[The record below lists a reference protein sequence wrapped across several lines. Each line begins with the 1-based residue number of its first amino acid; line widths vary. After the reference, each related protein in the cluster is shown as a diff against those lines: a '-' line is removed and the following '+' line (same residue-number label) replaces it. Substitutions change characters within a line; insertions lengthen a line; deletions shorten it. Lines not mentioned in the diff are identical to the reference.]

1 MTNQISIGSRVSFK
15 NGEDTLE
22 GIVMENCY
30 DNVYKV
36 KSGESFLVID
46 ATCFGSE
53 NEESHETSS
62 VDEPPKPKR
71 GRKSVK

>member
-1 MTNQISIGSRVSFK
+1 MENEIKIGSKVSFK

-46 ATCFGSE
+46 ATCFTTKE
-53 NEESHETSS
+53 NKS
-62 VDEPPKPKR
+62 DEPILQSEHPKPKR
-71 GRKSVK
+71 GRKPMK

>member
-30 DNVYKV
+30 DNVYKG

-46 ATCFGSE
+46 ATCFNTKE
-53 NEESHETSS
+53 NKSDEPILQS
-62 VDEPPKPKR
+62 EPPKPKR
-71 GRKSVK
+71 GRKPMK

>member
-30 DNVYKV
+30 DNVY
-36 KSGESFLVID
+36 EPILQ
-46 ATCFGSE
+46 SE
-53 NEESHETSS
+53 H
-62 VDEPPKPKR
+62 PKPKR
-71 GRKSVK
+71 GRKPMK

>member
-36 KSGESFLVID
+36 KVDESYLVVD
-46 ATCFGSE
+46 ANCFDSE
-53 NEESHETSS
+53 NKESHNTSS

-71 GRKSVK
+71 GRKPLK